1 MVYPHRAEDSTMNKS
16 IVTMTLASLLLTGSL
31 SSQAAEKSGTVEAPA
46 VSPGANQANSS
57 ESNDEKANKKGEEA
71 SGSNSGAEPKETQKD
86 AATSSDSEDIQQDSK
101 P

>member
-71 SGSNSGAEPKETQKD
+71 SGSNSGAETKETQKD